1 MERDIYDTDKRVK
14 SKIRALKRSDLSK
27 ESIERILEFVDK
39 YKTDGLSAHRQS
51 FYLTQL
57 RGLAEIMDRA
67 FLKPCKRDIERA
79 IAEIE
84 KRGYKEWTKTNY
96 KTALKRFYKWH
107 LTGDKRYPPQVE
119 WIKTRKGNNNKLPED
134 LPTQEEVNAIIEACK
149 NPRDRALISSSAD
162 SGCRIGELL
171 TMRIGDVVFDDYG
184 VVFRVTGK
192 TGDRRVRVVGDSIA
206 HLAAWLE
213 VHPQRTES
221 KGPLWVGL
229 TPKTRGRRM
238 NYPQG
243 RKVLTSAVER
253 AGIKKQMHFHSFR
266 HLRATQLAAH
276 IAEAPLEAQ
285 MGWVHGSEMTK
296 IYVHLSGRDV
306 DRAVLKAEGIEMPE
320 ETVNKRELP
329 KPCSRCDTVN
339 PSISKFCRRCRLPLT
354 AEGLAEAEALSD
366 GPIHDDRLAQLE
378 ARFDTLLDHLAHKM
392 PTIAS
397 DPTIVQELRQ
407 APWID
412 NGMEGADEEETAF
425 LKDKLEKF
433 ERERREYLDKVRKDY
448 WQERTERTTD
458 DGGE

>member
-1 MERDIYDTDKRVK
+1 MERDIYDTDRSVQ
-14 SKIRALKRSDLSK
+14 SKIKALKQSNLSR

-39 YKTDGLSAHRQS
+39 CKTDGLSAHRQS

-57 RGLAEIMDRA
+57 RGLAQIMDRA
-67 FLKPCKRDIERA
+67 FLKPSKRDIERA
-79 IAEIE
+79 IGEIE
-84 KRGYKEWTKTNY
+84 KRGYKQWTETNY

-119 WIKTRKGNNNKLPED
+119 WVKTRKGNNNKLPED
-134 LPTQEEVNAIIEACK
+134 LPTQEEVNAIIEACR
-149 NPRDRALISSSAD
+149 NPRDKALISSSAD

-213 VHPQRTES
+213 IHPQRTES

-243 RKVLTSAVER
+243 RKVLKSAVER

-306 DRAVLKAEGIEMPE
+306 DRAVLKAEGIEIPE

-329 KPCSRCDTVN
+329 KACSRCDTVN
-339 PSISKFCRRCRLPLT
+339 PSLSKFCRRCRLPLT
-354 AEGLAEAEALSD
+354 AEGLAEAELE

-378 ARFDTLLDHLAHKM
+378 ARFDTLLDHLAHQT
-392 PTIAS
+392 PSIAS
-397 DPTIVQELRQ
+397 DPQIVQEQMKQ
-407 APWID
+407 AGWID
-412 NGMEGADEEETAF
+412 NGIGDTDEEEKKF
-425 LKDKLEKF
+425 LEDRLKEF
-433 ERERREYLDKVRKDY
+433 ERKRGQFLDKARNDY
-448 WQERTERTTD
+448 WEERSGRTTD